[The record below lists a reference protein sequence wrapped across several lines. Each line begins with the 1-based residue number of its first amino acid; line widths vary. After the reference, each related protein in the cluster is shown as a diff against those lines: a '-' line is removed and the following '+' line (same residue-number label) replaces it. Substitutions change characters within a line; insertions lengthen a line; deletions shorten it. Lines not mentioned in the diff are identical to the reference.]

1 MKIFSMLKPQ
11 VLLAV
16 TVWGLSQTVQ
26 AASFVGIAYPLRDA
40 TLSVSAAA
48 VIQAANV
55 KIGQQVNPDQVLLT
69 LASEPRLQEVRL
81 REVLLADRSRIDSG
95 AARIKI
101 LENML
106 ADADRL
112 FQGGNLVSQDE
123 VRKLRL
129 ELLSV
134 RSEYET
140 ALAEKAKQEVEL
152 ALARAE
158 LQQHYLRAPNAGV
171 IAELTKQ
178 VGEWAAPGDAIIR
191 LVDDSICDVRIKVSV
206 AAAQK
211 LRIGQDHVLK
221 VNAGTQVVSISG
233 RITFV
238 SPVSDAASSLVDV
251 RLRVPNGDKK
261 IRAGSKVTLDV
272 EGVN

>member
-1 MKIFSMLKPQ
+1 MKLIPKWCFRGLWAILSM
-11 VLLAV
+11 
-16 TVWGLSQTVQ
+16 GLSLNAHAGT
-26 AASFVGIAYPLRDA
+26 FVGIAYPHRDA
-40 TLSVSAAA
+40 TLSVYTPA
-48 VIQAANV
+48 VIQVANV
-55 KIGQQVNPDQVLLT
+55 KIGQTVSADQVILT

-101 LENML
+101 LEAML
-106 ADADRL
+106 ADAERL
-112 FQGGNLVSQDE
+112 FQAGNLISQDD

-129 ELLSV
+129 EILTV

-152 ALARAE
+152 ALAKAE
-158 LQQHYLRAPNAGV
+158 LQQYYLRAPNAGV

-191 LVDDSICDVRIKVSV
+191 LVDDSVCDVRMKVSV

-211 LRIGQDHVLK
+211 LRVGQDQTLK
-221 VNAGTQVVSISG
+221 VSGGQSSMAVVG
-233 RITFV
+233 KVTFV

-251 RLRVPNGDKK
+251 RIRVLNGDRKL
-261 IRAGSKVTLDV
+261 RAGSKVTLDL